1 MSINYPMSE
10 SETITKPDVKSD
22 DQTKEPK
29 MYVVLLHND
38 AYTPRNFVVEVLQ
51 RCFQKGLE
59 EAERIMLKAH
69 KSGLSAVAIYSYEI
83 AETKTA
89 MANNY
94 SHDQGQLLLFSLQ
107 EA

>member
-1 MSINYPMSE
+1 MSE
-10 SETITKPDVKSD
+10 SDTILKPDVKSNEE
-22 DQTKEPK
+22 THEPK

-38 AYTPRNFVVEVLQ
+38 SYTPRNFVVECLQ
-51 RCFQKGLE
+51 RCFQKGIE

-69 KSGLSAVAIYSYEI
+69 KSGLSAVGTYSYEI

-89 MANNY
+89 IGNKY
-94 SHDQGQLLLFSLQ
+94 SHDQGYLLLFSVQ